1 MRIKLDINA
10 PVLSSRVLVHILKL
24 DRAQR
29 RTTTPK
35 IIHTRR
41 ESRSERFCTV
51 PVRSFVRRFSQVS
64 FLFSFDARLTI
75 VFCRAVV
82 LFFARLERRKKLKCL
97 VPQFYAQFYTN
108 HTQSTNG
115 TFSFSLSLCVS
126 STDEDAFFLGFLAGE
141 IVQSLTRARTR
152 RRSVRVIFGFALR
165 AFATFFSLS
174 SVALKF
180 EDFIYT
186 ARASSALA

>member
-1 MRIKLDINA
+1 MRAFNDCFLLCGRF
-10 PVLSSRVLVHILKL
+10 VFCSSRKKEKTEVSRASVLRSVLHKS
-24 DRAQR
+24 
-29 RTTTPK
+29 
-35 IIHTRR
+35 HT
-41 ESRSERFCTV
+41 EHSWY
-51 PVRSFVRRFSQVS
+51 
-64 FLFSFDARLTI
+64 
-75 VFCRAVV
+75 V
-82 LFFARLERRKKLKCL
+82 LFL
-97 VPQFYAQFYTN
+97 
-108 HTQSTNG
+108 
-115 TFSFSLSLCVS
+115 SLSLSVS

-174 SVALKF
+174 SIALKF

>member
-35 IIHTRR
+35 IIRTRR

-51 PVRSFVRRFSQVS
+51 PVRLFVRRFSRVS

-75 VFCRAVV
+75 VFCCAVV

-97 VPQFYAQFYTN
+97 VPQFLRSVLHKS
-108 HTQSTNG
+108 HTEHSWYVL
-115 TFSFSLSLCVS
+115 FLSLCLV
-126 STDEDAFFLGFLAGE
+126 DG
-141 IVQSLTRARTR
+141 R
-152 RRSVRVIFGFALR
+152 RRFLFGFSRGRNSSEFNAREDEEEKRSRDLR
-165 AFATFFSLS
+165 FRVARVRDIFLSFFCSPQ
-174 SVALKF
+174 
-180 EDFIYT
+180 I
-186 ARASSALA
+186 

>member
-35 IIHTRR
+35 IIRTRR

-51 PVRSFVRRFSQVS
+51 PVRSSVRRFSQVS

-75 VFCRAVV
+75 VFCCAVV
-82 LFFARLERRKKLKCL
+82 LFFARPSRKKLKCL
-97 VPQFYAQFYTN
+97 VPQFYAPFYTN
-108 HTQSTNG
+108 HTQSTHG
-115 TFSFSLSLCVS
+115 TFSFSLSLSLSVS
-126 STDEDAFFLGFLAGE
+126 STDEDAFFFGFLAGE

-152 RRSVRVIFGFALR
+152 RRSVRVIFVSRCAR
-165 AFATFFSLS
+165 SRHFSLF
-174 SVALKF
+174 L
-180 EDFIYT
+180 
-186 ARASSALA
+186 L

>member
-35 IIHTRR
+35 IIHTWR

-75 VFCRAVV
+75 VFCCAVV

-97 VPQFYAQFYTN
+97 VPQFYTQFYTN
-108 HTQSTNG
+108 HTQSTHG
-115 TFSFSLSLCVS
+115 TFSFSLSLC
-126 STDEDAFFLGFLAGE
+126 LADG
-141 IVQSLTRARTR
+141 R
-152 RRSVRVIFGFALR
+152 RRFLFWFSRGRNSSEFNAREDEEEKRSRDLRFRVARVRDIFLS
-165 AFATFFSLS
+165 FFCSPQ
-174 SVALKF
+174 
-180 EDFIYT
+180 I
-186 ARASSALA
+186 

>member
-1 MRIKLDINA
+1 VSRA
-10 PVLSSRVLVHILKL
+10 SVLHSVLHKS
-24 DRAQR
+24 
-29 RTTTPK
+29 
-35 IIHTRR
+35 HT
-41 ESRSERFCTV
+41 EHSWY
-51 PVRSFVRRFSQVS
+51 
-64 FLFSFDARLTI
+64 
-75 VFCRAVV
+75 V
-82 LFFARLERRKKLKCL
+82 LFL
-97 VPQFYAQFYTN
+97 
-108 HTQSTNG
+108 
-115 TFSFSLSLCVS
+115 SLSLSVS

>member
-35 IIHTRR
+35 IIRTRR

-51 PVRSFVRRFSQVS
+51 PVRLFVRRFSQVS

-75 VFCRAVV
+75 VFCCAVV

-97 VPQFYAQFYTN
+97 VPQFYAPFYTN
-108 HTQSTNG
+108 HTQSTHG
-115 TFSFSLSLCVS
+115 TFSFSLSVS

>member
-1 MRIKLDINA
+1 MSRA
-10 PVLSSRVLVHILKL
+10 SVLHSVLHKS
-24 DRAQR
+24 
-29 RTTTPK
+29 
-35 IIHTRR
+35 HT
-41 ESRSERFCTV
+41 EHSWY
-51 PVRSFVRRFSQVS
+51 
-64 FLFSFDARLTI
+64 
-75 VFCRAVV
+75 V
-82 LFFARLERRKKLKCL
+82 LFL
-97 VPQFYAQFYTN
+97 
-108 HTQSTNG
+108 
-115 TFSFSLSLCVS
+115 SLSLSVS
-126 STDEDAFFLGFLAGE
+126 PTDEDAFFFGFLAGE

>member
-1 MRIKLDINA
+1 VSRA
-10 PVLSSRVLVHILKL
+10 SVLRSVLHKS
-24 DRAQR
+24 
-29 RTTTPK
+29 
-35 IIHTRR
+35 HT
-41 ESRSERFCTV
+41 EHSWY
-51 PVRSFVRRFSQVS
+51 
-64 FLFSFDARLTI
+64 
-75 VFCRAVV
+75 V
-82 LFFARLERRKKLKCL
+82 LFL
-97 VPQFYAQFYTN
+97 
-108 HTQSTNG
+108 
-115 TFSFSLSLCVS
+115 SLSLSVS

>member
-35 IIHTRR
+35 IIRTRR

-51 PVRSFVRRFSQVS
+51 PVRLFVRRFSRVS

-75 VFCRAVV
+75 VFCCAVV

-97 VPQFYAQFYTN
+97 VPQFYAPFYTN
-108 HTQSTNG
+108 HTQSTHG
-115 TFSFSLSLCVS
+115 TFSFSLSVS